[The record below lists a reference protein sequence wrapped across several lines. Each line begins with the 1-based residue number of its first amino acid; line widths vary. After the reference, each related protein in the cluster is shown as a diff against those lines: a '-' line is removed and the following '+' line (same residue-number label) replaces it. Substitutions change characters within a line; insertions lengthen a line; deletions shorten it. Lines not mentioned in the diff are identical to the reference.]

1 MSGAA
6 GLEMDSALPLLIA
19 IGAAV
24 ACFAYLVG
32 RVFTPLNSKQP
43 SKEAEAI
50 VLGKPI
56 APAPLPH
63 LFC

>member
-24 ACFAYLVG
+24 ACFLHD
-32 RVFTPLNSKQP
+32 RHFQLPQC
-43 SKEAEAI
+43 E
-50 VLGKPI
+50 
-56 APAPLPH
+56 PAH
-63 LFC
+63 IRFQ